1 MTDPGI
7 KVDESPAK
15 LTKQEQN
22 VLLRIAR
29 DTLDRYLE
37 NGTLS
42 EELEKKYEISPSLKV
57 PAGVFVT
64 LREKGD
70 LRGCIGSIVGV
81 EPLYLGVQG
90 NAVKSAV
97 RDPRFPP
104 VKKAELKDIDIE
116 ISVMTPLQRIEEYK
130 KIRLGIDGVIIK
142 KGYYQAVYLPQVAT
156 ETGWNLDQFLGS
168 LCQKAG
174 LPSNSYLP
182 SQNKDDEKM
191 EFLIFQAQVF
201 AEK

>member
-1 MTDPGI
+1 
-7 KVDESPAK
+7 
-15 LTKQEQN
+15 
-22 VLLRIAR
+22 
-29 DTLDRYLE
+29 
-37 NGTLS
+37 
-42 EELEKKYEISPSLKV
+42 
-57 PAGVFVT
+57 
-64 LREKGD
+64 
-70 LRGCIGSIVGV
+70 VGA

-90 NAVKSAV
+90 NAIKSAV
-97 RDPRFPP
+97 RDPRFSP

-116 ISVMTPLQRIEEYK
+116 ISVMTPLQPIEDYR
-130 KIRLGIDGVIIK
+130 KIRLGTDGVIIK

-182 SQNKDDEKM
+182 AQNKDDEKM